1 MLIKDRHKLIDSKL
15 VAAAFLL
22 CFLVYFKF
30 ALVDKLD
37 GLKGSQDNAKF
48 IRRYVGIVLKK
59 LFASR
64 TTALIV
70 NSCLGFCFF
79 DTQGRKDSKGKSD
92 SFYIRI
98 AKRI

>member
-1 MLIKDRHKLIDSKL
+1 MGSEMCIRDR
-15 VAAAFLL
+15 VN
-22 CFLVYFKF
+22 
-30 ALVDKLD
+30 KLD

-48 IRRYVGIVLKK
+48 IRHYIRVVFNK
-59 LFASR
+59 LFPGG

-79 DTQGRKDSKGKSD
+79 DTKGRKDSKGKSD

>member
-1 MLIKDRHKLIDSKL
+1 MRKPKQ
-15 VAAAFLL
+15 
-22 CFLVYFKF
+22 
-30 ALVDKLD
+30 KLD

-79 DTQGRKDSKGKSD
+79 DTQGRKDGKGKSD